1 MARRSGRKGSY
12 LMTDDYTGFTHYA
25 SDLKLDYWG
34 SYAKSPL
41 LRNLQEISSPLND
54 PQPVIIYRGPD
65 YEYTRPCIG
74 EIAPEFIGNTTVK
87 TKPTN
92 AAFYALNLNPS
103 LGQMQIGCT
112 FRVF

>member
-1 MARRSGRKGSY
+1 MARRSGKKGDY
-12 LMTDDYTGFTHYA
+12 LATDDYYGFTEYR
-25 SDLKLDYWG
+25 SRLQYDYWG
-34 SYAKSPL
+34 ALVRSPL

-54 PQPVIIYRGPD
+54 PRPVPDYRGPD

-74 EIAPEFIGNTTVK
+74 EIAPEFIGNTTIK